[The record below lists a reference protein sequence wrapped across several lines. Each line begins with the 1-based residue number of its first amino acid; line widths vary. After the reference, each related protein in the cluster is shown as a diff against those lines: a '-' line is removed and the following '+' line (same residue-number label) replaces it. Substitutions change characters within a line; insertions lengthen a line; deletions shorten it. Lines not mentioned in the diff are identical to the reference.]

1 MIKVMVSG
9 KFDPPHEGH
18 IEHILKASKLGDFLI
33 VIVQS
38 DEAIIK
44 ERKLNVPLWARLALM
59 KGLLMYYHINGDAF
73 MGLDVDGKSVKSL
86 QHFRPNI
93 YAKGGDRTP
102 DNMPKEEIEVCRLLG
117 IEFRF
122 GIGDQLNASSRMEIK
137 KEG

>member
-33 VIVQS
+33 VIVQP
-38 DEAIIK
+38 DEAVLK
-44 ERKLNVPLWARLALM
+44 ERKLNIPLWARLALV
-59 KGLLMYYHINGDAF
+59 KGLLLYYNINGDAF
-73 MGLDVDGKSVKSL
+73 MGLDADGKSTESL
-86 QHFRPNI
+86 RHFKPDV

-102 DNMPKEEIEVCRLLG
+102 DNMPAEEIKICKELG

-122 GIGDQLNASSRMEIK
+122 GIGDQLNQSSKMEVK
-137 KEG
+137 R